1 MSRSRSKSRS
11 RSRFWSRFWSR
22 SSGYGVGLGENM
34 EYAERCGELGFD
46 ASAREFE
53 RLGKEVG
60 KVVGA
65 AMGDVYEL
73 LLVLVEL
80 LGLTGG

>member
-1 MSRSRSKSRS
+1 MSRSRSRSRS
-11 RSRFWSRFWSR
+11 SSRFWSWSW
-22 SSGYGVGLGENM
+22 SSGYGVGLGEKV

-53 RLGKEVG
+53 RLGK
-60 KVVGA
+60 VVGA
-65 AMGDVYEL
+65 AMEGDVYEL

>member
-1 MSRSRSKSRS
+1 M
-11 RSRFWSRFWSR
+11 
-22 SSGYGVGLGENM
+22 GLGENV

-46 ASAREFE
+46 ASAREFG

-65 AMGDVYEL
+65 AMEGDVYEL

>member
-1 MSRSRSKSRS
+1 
-11 RSRFWSRFWSR
+11 
-22 SSGYGVGLGENM
+22 M

-53 RLGKEVG
+53 RLGKKVG
-60 KVVGA
+60 KVLGA

>member
-1 MSRSRSKSRS
+1 MSWSRSRSLSR
-11 RSRFWSRFWSR
+11 SR
-22 SSGYGVGLGENM
+22 SSGYGVGLGEKV

-60 KVVGA
+60 KVVGG

>member
-1 MSRSRSKSRS
+1 MSRSRSRSRS
-11 RSRFWSRFWSR
+11 RSLSRSW
-22 SSGYGVGLGENM
+22 SSGYGVGLGEKV

-53 RLGKEVG
+53 RLGK
-60 KVVGA
+60 VVGG